1 MLLYHPLSSASKRSL
16 RSTGRLEDTRK
27 PRPTLRRS
35 ASKSAPERPRREPK
49 RRSPAIIR
57 SKPKLFRKPSPR
69 ARTHPKRRRT
79 FALSLSRPLAPFHA
93 WPRTPWPRTCPG
105 TACTK
110 RATPLPTVVKSHV
123 FSVNTRRAF
132 CRLFPPLRA
141 RLTRLCNACRVQRRP
156 AACARFPP
164 SVARGPA
171 RLPPAQSP
179 LRPSVQSLRH
189 RARTAPQLFRSRR
202 NSSLFPKIDENL
214 TEAPVKALLFSGRT
228 SLLRR
233 APRKRVR
240 AARPRS
246 TGAAFPHQDCL

>member
-141 RLTRLCNACRVQRRP
+141 RLTRLCNACRVQRRAP
-156 AACARFPP
+156 SAPTYPP
-164 SVARGPA
+164 SDRLRAIFPVRRAGPCATPA
-171 RLPPAQSP
+171 RTVSAPP
-179 LRPSVQSLRH
+179 LRAVAPASRPHSPATFPV
-189 RARTAPQLFRSRR
+189 TPQL
-202 NSSLFPKIDENL
+202 LPFPEN
-214 TEAPVKALLFSGRT
+214 R
-228 SLLRR
+228 
-233 APRKRVR
+233 
-240 AARPRS
+240 
-246 TGAAFPHQDCL
+246 

>member
-1 MLLYHPLSSASKRSL
+1 MPP
-16 RSTGRLEDTRK
+16 K
-27 PRPTLRRS
+27 PRPTLRRN

-49 RRSPAIIR
+49 RRNPTVSPEPRTAR
-57 SKPKLFRKPSPR
+57 SRSASRSRPGSETTPEAPPDFCPEPQP
-69 ARTHPKRRRT
+69 APRT
-79 FALSLSRPLAPFHA
+79 FSRVAPDALASHLPRNRLHKTRDSLTDCGKISCIFRQYPPRFLPALSATPRKAHPPLQRLPSSTSCAHPPRRISRP
-93 WPRTPWPRTCPG
+93 TG
-105 TACTK
+105 
-110 RATPLPTVVKSHV
+110 
-123 FSVNTRRAF
+123 
-132 CRLFPPLRA
+132 
-141 RLTRLCNACRVQRRP
+141 
-156 AACARFPP
+156 CARFPP

-179 LRPSVQSLRH
+179 LRPSVQSLRL

-202 NSSLFPKIDENL
+202 YSSLFPKIDENL